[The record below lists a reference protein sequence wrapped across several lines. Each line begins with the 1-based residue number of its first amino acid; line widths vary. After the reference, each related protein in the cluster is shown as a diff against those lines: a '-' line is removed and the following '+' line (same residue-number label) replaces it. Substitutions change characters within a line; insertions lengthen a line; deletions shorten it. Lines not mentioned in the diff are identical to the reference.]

1 MKDLII
7 ILGSITAVSI
17 SGLVVIAAVWLRKW
31 REIVISNMAEM
42 ANQNIRTAQRL
53 GDTIAQLQKQ
63 QRTYEDQLQVLS
75 QANAQLR
82 QGLVNVA
89 TRLDNSQTELSR
101 GDHTV
106 H

>member
-1 MKDLII
+1 MLDMII
-7 ILGSITAVSI
+7 ILGSITAISV
-17 SGLVVIAAVWLRKW
+17 SGLIVTGIIWLRKW
-31 REIVISNMAEM
+31 REAIIMNIAET
-42 ANQNIRTAQRL
+42 ANQNIRTAQRM
-53 GDTIAQLQKQ
+53 GETISQLQKQ
-63 QRTYEDQLQVLS
+63 QVAYEDRLQVLS

-89 TRLDNSQTELSR
+89 TRLDHSQAESTR